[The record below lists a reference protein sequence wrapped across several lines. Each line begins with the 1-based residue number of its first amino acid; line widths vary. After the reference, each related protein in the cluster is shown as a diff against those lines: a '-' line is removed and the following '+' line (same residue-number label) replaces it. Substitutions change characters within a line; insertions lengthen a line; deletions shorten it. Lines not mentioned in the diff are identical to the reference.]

1 MTLCAANL
9 IAAVPRL
16 ADLAE
21 IEGRDVLAKP
31 SADFTLADIA
41 AIADAATAAAKTGA
55 GIVITHGT
63 DTLEESAFALSL
75 LVQVEMPIVF
85 TAAMRRPDQPSA
97 DGPANL
103 LAASRVAIS
112 PASRGKGILVVAD
125 DEIHAG
131 PLIRKAH
138 SFRPHAFSSLP
149 FGPIGY
155 VAEERVRFALAPA
168 SRPPRLTYGGGA
180 PVVPILEAGPGL
192 ETQTVEALAAG
203 AIDGLVVSLP
213 GAGHAAAGAVPAL
226 AGLAERIPV
235 VFASRTGA
243 GETLRGSY
251 DYPGGRSISSDAGSS
266 PPMRWMPARRG
277 SPCNCCYPIKRIWP
291 RSAPSSIVFETP
303 ERWCKTRPLVKI
315 HPFAPVSIYVAGDC
329 DIRGGH
335 HVGPRGR
342 AIFSRACLSESKDN
356 GYNCC
361 APIRMFFP
369 RPGRETPSQ

>member
-1 MTLCAANL
+1 MFHVKHFGTIQTAKNAPRLVGLRAPGMTVGQKTEHSMPPARLIILSTGGTIAMTKETAQGGAATTLCAANL
-9 IAAVPRL
+9 IASVPRL
-16 ADLAE
+16 ADLVEVEAL
-21 IEGRDVLAKP
+21 DVLAKP

-55 GIVITHGT
+55 AIVITHGT

-103 LAASRVAIS
+103 LAASLVAIS
-112 PASRGKGILVVAD
+112 PAARGKGILVVAD

-180 PVVPILEAGPGL
+180 PIVPILEAGPGL

-213 GAGHAAAGAVPAL
+213 GGGHAAAGAVPAL

-251 DYPGGRSISSDAGSS
+251 AYPGGEIDLIGRGLIPANALDARKARITLQLLLSDQADLAQV
-266 PPMRWMPARRG
+266 RT
-277 SPCNCCYPIKRIWP
+277 
-291 RSAPSSIVFETP
+291 VFD
-303 ERWCKTRPLVKI
+303 R
-315 HPFAPVSIYVAGDC
+315 F
-329 DIRGGH
+329 
-335 HVGPRGR
+335 
-342 AIFSRACLSESKDN
+342 
-356 GYNCC
+356 
-361 APIRMFFP
+361 
-369 RPGRETPSQ
+369 

>member
-1 MTLCAANL
+1 MTLGKNETSYMPRVIILSTGGTIAMAAKTAQDGAALTRCAANL

-21 IEGRDVLAKP
+21 VEALDVLAKP

-41 AIADAATAAAKTGA
+41 AIADAATAAARTGA

-75 LVQVEMPIVF
+75 LVQVEIPIVF

-103 LAASRVAIS
+103 LAASLVAIS
-112 PASRGKGILVVAD
+112 PAARGKGILVVAD

-168 SRPPRLTYGGGA
+168 SRPPRLTYGGRA

-226 AGLAERIPV
+226 ARLAERIPV

-251 DYPGGRSISSDAGSS
+251 DYPGGEIDLIGRGLIPANALDARKARITLQLLLSDQADLAQV
-266 PPMRWMPARRG
+266 RT
-277 SPCNCCYPIKRIWP
+277 
-291 RSAPSSIVFETP
+291 VFD
-303 ERWCKTRPLVKI
+303 R
-315 HPFAPVSIYVAGDC
+315 F
-329 DIRGGH
+329 
-335 HVGPRGR
+335 
-342 AIFSRACLSESKDN
+342 
-356 GYNCC
+356 
-361 APIRMFFP
+361 
-369 RPGRETPSQ
+369 

>member
-1 MTLCAANL
+1 MAAGYSLTAMTGKKSSVPQRDADASSERARLIILSTGGTIAITKVTSQRGAANLCAANL
-9 IAAVPRL
+9 ASAVPRL
-16 ADLAE
+16 ANLANV
-21 IEGRDVLAKP
+21 EGRDVLAKP

-41 AIADAATAAAKTGA
+41 AIADAAMAAAKTDA

-75 LVQVEMPIVF
+75 LVQVDQPIVF

-103 LAASRVAIS
+103 LAASLVAIS
-112 PASRGKGILVVAD
+112 PSSRGKGILVVAD

-131 PLIRKAH
+131 PLIRKVH

-168 SRPPRLTYGGGA
+168 RLPPRLTYGGGS

-192 ETQTVEALAAG
+192 ETQTIETLAAG

-213 GAGHAAAGAVPAL
+213 GAGHTASGAVPAL
-226 AGLAERIPV
+226 ARLAGRIPV

-251 DYPGGRSISSDAGSS
+251 DYEGGEIDLIARGLISANALDA
-266 PPMRWMPARRG
+266 RKARIALQLLLSVHADLAKIR
-277 SPCNCCYPIKRIWP
+277 
-291 RSAPSSIVFETP
+291 AVFD
-303 ERWCKTRPLVKI
+303 R
-315 HPFAPVSIYVAGDC
+315 F
-329 DIRGGH
+329 
-335 HVGPRGR
+335 
-342 AIFSRACLSESKDN
+342 
-356 GYNCC
+356 
-361 APIRMFFP
+361 
-369 RPGRETPSQ
+369 

>member
-1 MTLCAANL
+1 MPHRDADASSRRARLTILSTGGTIAMTAETAQGGAATKLSAANL
-9 IAAVPRL
+9 AGAVPRL

-21 IEGRDVLAKP
+21 VEWRDVLAKP
-31 SADFTLADIA
+31 SADFMLADIV
-41 AIADAATAAAKTGA
+41 AIAVAVEAAAKTGA

-75 LVQVEMPIVF
+75 LVQVEVPIVF
-85 TAAMRRPDQPSA
+85 TAAMRRLDQPGA

-103 LAASRVAIS
+103 LAASLVAIS
-112 PASRGKGILVVAD
+112 SAARGKGILVVAD

-131 PLIRKAH
+131 PLIRKVH

-192 ETQTVEALAAG
+192 ETQTIEALAAG

-226 AGLAERIPV
+226 AGLAERLPV

-251 DYPGGRSISSDAGSS
+251 DYPGGEIDLIGRGLIPANALDA
-266 PPMRWMPARRG
+266 RKARITLQLLLSGQADLGQVR
-277 SPCNCCYPIKRIWP
+277 
-291 RSAPSSIVFETP
+291 AVFDQ
-303 ERWCKTRPLVKI
+303 
-315 HPFAPVSIYVAGDC
+315 F
-329 DIRGGH
+329 
-335 HVGPRGR
+335 
-342 AIFSRACLSESKDN
+342 
-356 GYNCC
+356 
-361 APIRMFFP
+361 
-369 RPGRETPSQ
+369 

>member
-1 MTLCAANL
+1 MVHRMPRPRLIILSTGGTIAMTKETVQGGATMPLSAANL
-9 IAAVPRL
+9 IAVPHL
-16 ADLAE
+16 ADLADL
-21 IEGRDVLAKP
+21 EGRDILAKP
-31 SADFTLADIA
+31 SAEFTLADIA
-41 AIADAATAAAKTGA
+41 TIADAATAAAKTGA

-63 DTLEESAFALSL
+63 DTLEESAFALSV
-75 LVQVEMPIVF
+75 LVQGETPIVF

-103 LAASRVAIS
+103 LAASQVAIS

-138 SFRPHAFSSLP
+138 SFRLHAFSSLP

-168 SRPPRLTYGGGA
+168 SHPPRLTYGGGA

-192 ETQTVEALAAG
+192 ETQTVEAFAAG

-213 GAGHAAAGAVPAL
+213 GAGHAAAEAVPAL
-226 AGLAERIPV
+226 AALAERIPV

-251 DYPGGRSISSDAGSS
+251 DYPGGEIDLIGRGLIPANALDARKARITAQLLLSDQADLAQI
-266 PPMRWMPARRG
+266 RA
-277 SPCNCCYPIKRIWP
+277 
-291 RSAPSSIVFETP
+291 VFD
-303 ERWCKTRPLVKI
+303 R
-315 HPFAPVSIYVAGDC
+315 F
-329 DIRGGH
+329 
-335 HVGPRGR
+335 
-342 AIFSRACLSESKDN
+342 
-356 GYNCC
+356 
-361 APIRMFFP
+361 
-369 RPGRETPSQ
+369 

>member
-1 MTLCAANL
+1 VVPHRDVEASSQRARLIVLSTGGTIAMTTETGQGGAAVTLCAANL
-9 IAAVPRL
+9 VAAVPRL
-16 ADLAE
+16 AELAE
-21 IEGRDVLAKP
+21 VEARDVLAKP

-41 AIADAATAAAKTGA
+41 AIADAASAAAKTGF

-75 LVQVEMPIVF
+75 LVQVETPVVF
-85 TAAMRRPDQPSA
+85 TAAMRRPDQPTA
-97 DGPANL
+97 DGPGNL

-112 PASRGKGILVVAD
+112 AAARGKGILVVAD

-131 PLIRKAH
+131 SLIRKVH

-168 SRPPRLTYGGGA
+168 SRPPRLTYGGGS

-192 ETQTVEALAAG
+192 EIQTVEALAAG

-213 GAGHAAAGAVPAL
+213 GAGHVAAAAVPAL

-251 DYPGGRSISSDAGSS
+251 DYPGGEIDLIGRGLIPANPLDA
-266 PPMRWMPARRG
+266 RKAR
-277 SPCNCCYPIKRIWP
+277 I
-291 RSAPSSIVFETP
+291 T
-303 ERWCKTRPLVKI
+303 LQLL
-315 HPFAPVSIYVAGDC
+315 
-329 DIRGGH
+329 
-335 HVGPRGR
+335 
-342 AIFSRACLSESKDN
+342 LSEQADL
-356 GYNCC
+356 
-361 APIRMFFP
+361 AQVRTVFDRF
-369 RPGRETPSQ
+369 

>member
-1 MTLCAANL
+1 LPVCLRATGVAGGFLRTEMIDRDSIVPHRDVEASSQRPRLIILSTGGTIAMTAETAQGGAAMTLCAANL

-41 AIADAATAAAKTGA
+41 AIADAATAAAKTGV

-97 DGPANL
+97 DGAANL

-112 PASRGKGILVVAD
+112 PASRDKGILVVVD

-131 PLIRKAH
+131 PLIRKVH

-149 FGPIGY
+149 FGPVGY
-155 VAEERVRFALAPA
+155 VAEERVRFALALA

-251 DYPGGRSISSDAGSS
+251 DYPGGEIDLSGRGLIPANSLDARKARITLQLLLSDQADLAQV
-266 PPMRWMPARRG
+266 RT
-277 SPCNCCYPIKRIWP
+277 
-291 RSAPSSIVFETP
+291 VFD
-303 ERWCKTRPLVKI
+303 R
-315 HPFAPVSIYVAGDC
+315 F
-329 DIRGGH
+329 
-335 HVGPRGR
+335 
-342 AIFSRACLSESKDN
+342 
-356 GYNCC
+356 
-361 APIRMFFP
+361 
-369 RPGRETPSQ
+369 